1 MTYFFFSHFKN
12 VLVYVWKKAQLQN
25 MFLIHKTDILSL
37 VVFNISCMY
46 VMNVNEINN
55 LLAVSILAF
64 Q

>member
-1 MTYFFFSHFKN
+1 
-12 VLVYVWKKAQLQN
+12 